1 MTENLYT
8 ALFLMV
14 IGMISVT
21 TILLF
26 VVWGGRLLI
35 EVTNK
40 YFPIEEKSI
49 QAETIDE
56 PSRDII
62 AAIVATVDV
71 VTKGKGKVKNVKNL
85 NK

>member
-62 AAIVATVDV
+62 AAIVATVDII
-71 VTKGKGKVKNVKNL
+71 TKGKGKVKNVKNL
-85 NK
+85 NN